1 MNIEY
6 VKIKELQ
13 GYEFNT
19 RTHSDSQV
27 NQLAA
32 SIGEFGFTNP
42 LLIDGERQI
51 IAGHGRFAAAT
62 KLQMD
67 EVPCIVLDHLSE
79 AQRRAYVIA
88 DNKLALN
95 AGWDEDLLKLELSA
109 LDKIGF
115 DLTVVG
121 FDADELSGLVIDE
134 DIAGGL
140 TDEDDVP
147 EVPED
152 PISKVGDI
160 WLLDNHRVMCGDST
174 NADDVAKLCDGNVA
188 QLLHADPP
196 YGMGKEG
203 DGVANDNLYREDLDV
218 FQMDWWRAFRSSV
231 ADNGSA
237 YIWGNAPDLW
247 RLWYAGGL
255 KDSERLTMRNEIA
268 WEKEGGQGIGS
279 DGFRCFPPVTERCL
293 FFMLGEQGFNNS
305 SDNYWEGWDLVRD
318 YLVDEKKKSGL
329 SNNQIKEATNT
340 AHTHYWA
347 TSQWAFPT
355 CDHYESIQK
364 IANGNAF
371 KRDYDSLKRDYDSLK
386 REFYS
391 TRAYFD
397 NGHDQMRDVWK
408 FNRVQGN
415 DRHGHATPKPVE
427 MMQRVMKSS
436 LPKDG
441 LCIEPFGGSG
451 STLMGAE
458 TTGRKC
464 YTMELQGQ
472 YVDVIVKRWQEY
484 TGKIATHAETGVCFN
499 EVADAK

>member
-62 KLQMD
+62 KLEMD

-115 DLTVVG
+115 DLSVVG

-160 WLLDNHRVMCGDST
+160 WLLGEHRVMCGDST
-174 NADDVAKLCDGNVA
+174 SAEDVGLLMNGEMADMVFT
-188 QLLHADPP
+188 DPP
-196 YGMGKEG
+196 YGMFLDADYSAMGASGSMTNKTGNKYDNVIGDHEDFNPDFINNVFKCFDYCKEIFLWG
-203 DGVANDNLYREDLDV
+203 
-218 FQMDWWRAFRSSV
+218 
-231 ADNGSA
+231 AD
-237 YIWGNAPDLW
+237 Y
-247 RLWYAGGL
+247 Y
-255 KDSERLTMRNEIA
+255 SE
-268 WEKEGGQGIGS
+268 
-279 DGFRCFPPVTERCL
+279 
-293 FFMLGEQGFNNS
+293 
-305 SDNYWEGWDLVRD
+305 
-318 YLVDEKKKSGL
+318 YLVDK
-329 SNNQIKEATNT
+329 NNGSWVVWDKRANDIDDIEA
-340 AHTHYWA
+340 
-347 TSQWAFPT
+347 
-355 CDHYESIQK
+355 DESSDK
-364 IANGNAF
+364 MYGSCFELCWSRNRH
-371 KRDYDSLKRDYDSLK
+371 KRDIARVKWAGIFGTSKEFDKKRVHPTQKPTLLA
-386 REFYS
+386 EWF
-391 TRAYFD
+391 FD
-397 NGHDQMRDVWK
+397 RWGAN
-408 FNRVQGN
+408 N
-415 DRHGHATPKPVE
+415 DLV
-427 MMQRVMKSS
+427 VDIY
-436 LPKDG
+436 L
-441 LCIEPFGGSG
+441 GSG
-451 STLMGAE
+451 STLIASE
-458 TTGRKC
+458 NKNRKC
-464 YTMELQGQ
+464 YGMELDPK
-472 YVDVIVKRWQEY
+472 YVDVIIKRWQEY

-499 EVADAK
+499 EVADAKQVA

>member
-115 DLTVVG
+115 DLSVVG
-121 FDADELSGLVIDE
+121 FDEDELSGLVIDE

-147 EVPED
+147 EVAEI
-152 PISKVGDI
+152 PISKQGDI
-160 WLLDNHRVMCGDST
+160 WLLGEHRVMCGDST
-174 NADDVAKLCDGNVA
+174 NADDVSLLMDGKKA
-188 QLLHADPP
+188 DLLLTDPP
-196 YGMGKEG
+196 YGIGYGGSMKLGQEKHGWKQYRGGWDEERPSNEWIDSSFEITTNQIVWGGNYFTDVLPPRMGWLIWDKGQREFSMA
-203 DGVANDNLYREDLDV
+203 DGEMAWTSFDNALRIKTV
-218 FQMDWWRAFRSSV
+218 HRAE
-231 ADNGSA
+231 A
-237 YIWGNAPDLW
+237 
-247 RLWYAGGL
+247 L
-255 KDSERLTMRNEIA
+255 KDGKVHPTQKSIELLMWSIEYNDRNA
-268 WEKEGGQGIGS
+268 K
-279 DGFRCFPPVTERCL
+279 
-293 FFMLGEQGFNNS
+293 
-305 SDNYWEGWDLVRD
+305 
-318 YLVDEKKKSGL
+318 
-329 SNNQIKEATNT
+329 KEAKLIMDL
-340 AHTHYWA
+340 
-347 TSQWAFPT
+347 F
-355 CDHYESIQK
+355 
-364 IANGNAF
+364 
-371 KRDYDSLKRDYDSLK
+371 L
-386 REFYS
+386 
-391 TRAYFD
+391 
-397 NGHDQMRDVWK
+397 
-408 FNRVQGN
+408 
-415 DRHGHATPKPVE
+415 
-427 MMQRVMKSS
+427 
-436 LPKDG
+436 
-441 LCIEPFGGSG
+441 GSG
-451 STLMGAE
+451 STLIASE
-458 TTGRKC
+458 KKNRKC
-464 YTMELQGQ
+464 YGMELDPI
-472 YVDVIVKRWQEY
+472 YVDVIVKRWQDY

>member
-79 AQRRAYVIA
+79 AQRRAYVIV

-115 DLTVVG
+115 DLSVVG

-160 WLLDNHRVMCGDST
+160 WLLGEHRVMCGDST
-174 NADDVAKLCDGNVA
+174 NGGDVA
-188 QLLHADPP
+188 LLMNGEKADMVFTDPP
-196 YGMGKEG
+196 YGVDFQSNYRTKSEKFE
-203 DGVANDNLYREDLDV
+203 VLKNDNVFLDGWIPLVNEYSNGFVFVWTSWKVVKDWIDICKPIGDLSNMIV
-218 FQMDWWRAFRSSV
+218 WSK
-231 ADNGSA
+231 GGGG
-237 YIWGNAPDLW
+237 IGDLKKTFSTD
-247 RLWYAGGL
+247 Y
-255 KDSERLTMRNEIA
+255 EIA
-268 WEKEGGQGIGS
+268 LVYHRETQLTGKRLGS
-279 DGFRCFPPVTERCL
+279 VWSINKDGA
-293 FFMLGEQGFNNS
+293 
-305 SDNYWEGWDLVRD
+305 
-318 YLVDEKKKSGL
+318 
-329 SNNQIKEATNT
+329 ATYK
-340 AHTHYWA
+340 H
-347 TSQWAFPT
+347 PT
-355 CDHYESIQK
+355 Q
-364 IANGNAF
+364 
-371 KRDYDSLKRDYDSLK
+371 
-386 REFYS
+386 
-391 TRAYFD
+391 
-397 NGHDQMRDVWK
+397 
-408 FNRVQGN
+408 
-415 DRHGHATPKPVE
+415 KPVE
-427 MMQRVMKSS
+427 LTEMALDSCSVKNNLIMD
-436 LPKDG
+436 LF
-441 LCIEPFGGSG
+441 LGSG
-451 STLMGAE
+451 STLIAAE
-458 TTGRKC
+458 KKNRKC
-464 YTMELQGQ
+464 YGMELDSK
-472 YVDVIVKRWQEY
+472 YIDVIIKRWQEY

>member
-115 DLTVVG
+115 DLSVVG
-121 FDADELSGLVIDE
+121 FDEDELSGLVIDE

-255 KDSERLTMRNEIA
+255 KDSERLTMRNEVV
-268 WEKEGGQGIGS
+268 WNKKYGQGMSS
-279 DGFRCFPPVTERCL
+279 DQHRMFPNATERCL
-293 FFMLGEQGFNNS
+293 FFMLGEQGFNNNA
-305 SDNYWEGWDLVRD
+305 DNYWEGWDFMVN
-318 YLVDEKKKSGL
+318 YLKQEKEKSGL
-329 SNNQIKEATNT
+329 TIKELKRLAG
-340 AHTHYWA
+340 HSEKSGCHWFDK
-347 TSQWAFPT
+347 SQWMMPT
-355 CDHYESIQK
+355 EETYNKWKNHL
-364 IANGNAF
+364 NGSAF
-371 KRDYDSLKRDYDSLK
+371 KREYDSLK
-386 REFYS
+386 REFYEL
-391 TRAYFD
+391 RAYFD
-397 NGHDQMRDVWK
+397 NAHDNMVDFWE